1 MAEQLSICVV
11 MPASYQLVLGPINVD
26 KQSLASPVLMV
37 QKPPLV
43 ELMMVDPIGRF
54 RMNQFKR
61 APIPESFCQAK
72 KKNTTRMIKAQLSD
86 QIADVFPDRI
96 LIIDLRDDLMT
107 NIWACGWTSVVPL
120 KVSPLLNM
128 LFFIGV
134 FWGHKILRQTH

>member
-54 RMNQFKR
+54 RMN
-61 APIPESFCQAK
+61 
-72 KKNTTRMIKAQLSD
+72 
-86 QIADVFPDRI
+86 
-96 LIIDLRDDLMT
+96 
-107 NIWACGWTSVVPL
+107 
-120 KVSPLLNM
+120 
-128 LFFIGV
+128 
-134 FWGHKILRQTH
+134 